1 MSQKLIHLGRNERI
15 DTECKEVLSLIRKTY
30 GNTTQILVSNE
41 ELCELAAVC
50 AKFPRYTDPEKARSE
65 LHSAAVDE
73 VADVMIILDHVINI
87 FQLDDLEIRAR
98 IQGKIDRI
106 RRWLS
111 KSSDQEQTTVDREV
125 REGVN
130 PQPKKKPEEKP
141 QEQPREGSVHMNC
154 VGCAHVGEFQQLRIG
169 GRCNICAQNNWSLWE
184 SKEAAGVGNGYRV
197 RHQADHESGKP
208 LTWEEFVIMQRQA
221 EKKGLLFPDEVY
233 IVLKS
238 NRWGH
243 LWRGEFVNL
252 LDETHYGMN
261 WEAVWG

>member
-111 KSSDQEQTTVDREV
+111 TSSSQEQTTVDRDVIAEAQFE
-125 REGVN
+125 R
-130 PQPKKKPEEKP
+130 
-141 QEQPREGSVHMNC
+141 NC
-154 VGCAHVGEFQQLRIG
+154 RGCIHVGNYQNLKMG
-169 GRCNICAQNNWSLWE
+169 GRCYRCVQQGFNL
-184 SKEAAGVGNGYRV
+184 KELRGNSNGYTV
-197 RHQADHESGKP
+197 KHQADEES
-208 LTWEEFVIMQRQA
+208 E
-221 EKKGLLFPDEVY
+221 
-233 IVLKS
+233 
-238 NRWGH
+238 
-243 LWRGEFVNL
+243 
-252 LDETHYGMN
+252 
-261 WEAVWG
+261 